1 MMLQWTPV
9 PLSSPPF
16 VSVHSLG
23 RFTGAF
29 MSFMAVAYIPAYIED
44 YEVFRKDRQNG
55 LYGPLE
61 FQLSNF
67 LIGLPYLCES

>member
-1 MMLQWTPV
+1 MVPV
-9 PLSSPPF
+9 LNSISSTAID
-16 VSVHSLG
+16 VNLA
-23 RFTGAF
+23 GAF

-44 YEVFRKDRQNG
+44 YGVFRKDRQNG

-67 LIGLPYLCES
+67 IIGLPYLCK